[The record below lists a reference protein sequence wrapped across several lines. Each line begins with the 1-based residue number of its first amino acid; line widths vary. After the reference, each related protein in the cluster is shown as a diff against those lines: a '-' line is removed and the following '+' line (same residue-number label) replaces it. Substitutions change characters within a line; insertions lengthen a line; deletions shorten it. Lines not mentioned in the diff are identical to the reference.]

1 MKSNVYLTP
10 LIYINLKQIK
20 DLNVSPDTIELPEES
35 IEKTIPDPSV
45 QYCLVFF
52 LIRCQKHKQQKQN
65 STNKTTLN

>member
-52 LIRCQKHKQQKQN
+52 
-65 STNKTTLN
+65 